1 MSTPK
6 TFYMRFGKR
15 LFDLAVAL
23 PALVLLAPLLVVLAF
38 LVRLNLGA
46 PVLFRQPRPGVGGRT
61 FTLVKFRSM
70 TNACDSD
77 GNLLPDEQRL
87 TRFGRFLRSTS
98 LDELPELLNVLC
110 GEMSLIGPRPLLVR
124 YLPYYSERERT
135 RQDVRPGLTG
145 WAQVNGRANL
155 PWDERLEMDAWYVE
169 NCTLLLDLKILARTV
184 GKVLRREDINADPAL
199 NIRYFD
205 EERKQQAAG
214 AVGPGTLG

>member
-1 MSTPK
+1 
-6 TFYMRFGKR
+6 MRYGKR

-23 PALVLLAPLLVVLAF
+23 PALILLAPLLVVLAV

-46 PVLFRQPRPGVGGRT
+46 PVLFRQPRPGVGGRI

-70 TNACDSD
+70 TDARDPD

-98 LDELPELLNVLC
+98 LDELPELLNALC
-110 GEMSLIGPRPLLVR
+110 GQMSLVGPRPLLVQ

-169 NCTLLLDLKILARTV
+169 NCRLLLDLKILALTV
-184 GKVLRREDINADPAL
+184 WKVLRREDINADPAL

-205 EERKQQAAG
+205 EERKQQSATPSPYPLPLLKG
-214 AVGPGTLG
+214 ERVG